1 MKQTVSLQVVEVSI
15 EIWIFY
21 AFVVFGKTLLS
32 LFQSYSFLNVWINS
46 SMEGGERGIFSKVM
60 ERKYLFLHKIKIRK
74 IKQNPGCPNK
84 EQCNL
89 PAHLS
94 DY

>member
-1 MKQTVSLQVVEVSI
+1 M
-15 EIWIFY
+15 
-21 AFVVFGKTLLS
+21 
-32 LFQSYSFLNVWINS
+32 WINS
-46 SMEGGERGIFSKVM
+46 SMEGGERGIFSKVI

-74 IKQNPGCPNK
+74 IKQNPGSPNK